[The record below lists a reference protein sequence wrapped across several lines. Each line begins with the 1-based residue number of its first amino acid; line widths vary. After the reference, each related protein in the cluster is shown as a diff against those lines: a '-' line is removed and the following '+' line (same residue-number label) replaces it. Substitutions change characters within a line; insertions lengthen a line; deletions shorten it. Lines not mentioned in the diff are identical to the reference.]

1 MPFDDR
7 SNPTSL
13 RVICFAALEGLPGS
27 FVMEDQREVGS
38 PPLQVFTCIGP
49 TIGRHFVLSPSLL
62 APGVVKPGH
71 LFLTLR
77 A

>member
-27 FVMEDQREVGS
+27 FVIEDQREVGS
-38 PPLQVFTCIGP
+38 PPLQVSTRSPLIGP
-49 TIGRHFVLSPSLL
+49 N
-62 APGVVKPGH
+62 
-71 LFLTLR
+71 LFLHSFEPLS
-77 A
+77 